1 MALYDC
7 DLSTISVSLPC
18 HWKMSE
24 ALKAIIIRVTEI
36 KLHVLR
42 QNCYK
47 VNFKIWYMLKITSSG
62 QIVNK

>member
-7 DLSTISVSLPC
+7 DHSTVSVSLPC

-24 ALKAIIIRVTEI
+24 PLKAIFIRVTEI

-47 VNFKIWYMLKITSSG
+47 VNLKILYMLKFPSSG

>member
-7 DLSTISVSLPC
+7 DLSTVSVSLPC

-24 ALKAIIIRVTEI
+24 PLKAIIIRVTDI

-42 QNCYK
+42 QNFYK
-47 VNFKIWYMLKITSSG
+47 VNLKN
-62 QIVNK
+62 IVHVKNPKFWTHCE

>member
-24 ALKAIIIRVTEI
+24 PLKAIIIRVTEI
-36 KLHVLR
+36 KLCSETKL
-42 QNCYK
+42 
-47 VNFKIWYMLKITSSG
+47 L
-62 QIVNK
+62 

>member
-1 MALYDC
+1 MALYD
-7 DLSTISVSLPC
+7 STVSVSLPC

-24 ALKAIIIRVTEI
+24 PLKAIIIRVTEI

-47 VNFKIWYMLKITSSG
+47 VNLKILYMLKIRSSG
-62 QIVNK
+62 QTVNK